1 MAYFNFILLDK
12 KGYSIEDVVYLQLIK
27 QNRTEPL
34 VTYIEKIGENK
45 LNEYEEEGLII
56 YIKGDAKESK
66 LEKVRLSKK
75 GIDFLDLIE
84 TPEVDEDDMKLLSWL
99 VNVYKSEDKMIGNKK
114 RIAAG
119 IASFK
124 KNTGIERN
132 NLAFL
137 LKSFIGDEKNFEYSQ
152 KLENLFYN
160 NKNVFQR
167 KFILDDCRLYDYYQK
182 HKDFFNSN
190 FK

>member
-27 QNRTEPL
+27 QNKTEPL
-34 VTYIEKIGENK
+34 VSYIEKIGENK
-45 LNEYEEEGLII
+45 LNEYEEQGLII

-114 RIAAG
+114 RIAL
-119 IASFK
+119 S
-124 KNTGIERN
+124 
-132 NLAFL
+132 
-137 LKSFIGDEKNFEYSQ
+137 
-152 KLENLFYN
+152 
-160 NKNVFQR
+160 
-167 KFILDDCRLYDYYQK
+167 
-182 HKDFFNSN
+182 
-190 FK
+190 